1 MGKEP
6 IRVVL
11 ESLAHPV
18 YKLYSSSTRSW
29 EYYGMDLTVFPG
41 IFHPGWFVTSVML
54 LDMVESLN
62 LEGKRIME
70 MGCGTGV
77 LACRAAQH
85 GAMSYACDI
94 SREACNNAELNVS
107 KNNLKVTVVQ
117 SDIFDQIPKDLR
129 FDFIFVNP
137 PFEARYPESEA
148 EFAFCC
154 GEEFEYYIS
163 LFDNLKNYLSSEGKL
178 IMALSKSCDLNRIL
192 EIAEFEN
199 IQFERIRTKRKWSE
213 TNYLYTF
220 SC

>member
-1 MGKEP
+1 MKKDP

-18 YKLYSSSTRSW
+18 YKLYSSATRSW
-29 EYYGMDLTVFPG
+29 EYYDMDVTVFPG

-54 LDMVESLN
+54 LDIVESLD
-62 LEGKRIME
+62 LKEKHIME

-77 LACRAAQH
+77 LACRAAQL
-85 GAMSYACDI
+85 GARSYACDI
-94 SREACNNAELNVS
+94 SREACNNAEFNVA
-107 KNNLKVTVVQ
+107 KNDLEVTVMQ
-117 SDIFDQIPKDLR
+117 SDIFDQIPRDLC
-129 FDFIFVNP
+129 FDYVFVNP

-163 LFDNLKNYLSSEGKL
+163 LFDQLKKFLSADGKL

-192 EIAEFEN
+192 EIAEAEN